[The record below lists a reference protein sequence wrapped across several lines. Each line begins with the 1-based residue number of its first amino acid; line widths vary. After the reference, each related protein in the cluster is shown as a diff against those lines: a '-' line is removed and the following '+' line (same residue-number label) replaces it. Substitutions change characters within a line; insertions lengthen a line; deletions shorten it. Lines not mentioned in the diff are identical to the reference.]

1 MYFSFFKLKKWG
13 KKTAETRRR
22 NCAVLPQNPFI
33 RFSPL
38 RLPPCGVSLCM
49 GRSAGKRSVP
59 FQSHTEL
66 QLKSL
71 KKFLIGVQYER
82 LLGFQVQGHFVRQA
96 KNALPSSFQK
106 LSRAF
111 CSLSDWKATC
121 KPPVPF
127 DGNEQLA
134 EKSCYHF
141 AIKSAVA
148 NQKVVISLGLFCPK
162 YHGFFIP
169 TRCKDT
175 YLNGFCLDNIC
186 SCSSENFD
194 SPYYPGYT
202 MDAYQNLISSDK
214 RCDA

>member
-1 MYFSFFKLKKWG
+1 
-13 KKTAETRRR
+13 
-22 NCAVLPQNPFI
+22 
-33 RFSPL
+33 
-38 RLPPCGVSLCM
+38 M

-66 QLKSL
+66 RLKSL
-71 KKFLIGVQYER
+71 EKILIGVQYER
-82 LLGFQVQGHFVRQA
+82 LLGFQVQGHFVRQT

-141 AIKSAVA
+141 AIKPAVA
-148 NQKVVISLGLFCPK
+148 NQKVVISLGLFCHK

-169 TRCKDT
+169 TRCKGT

-186 SCSSENFD
+186 SCSSENFG

-202 MDAYQNLISSDK
+202 MDAYQNLIRGDK
-214 RCDA
+214 CWNEC